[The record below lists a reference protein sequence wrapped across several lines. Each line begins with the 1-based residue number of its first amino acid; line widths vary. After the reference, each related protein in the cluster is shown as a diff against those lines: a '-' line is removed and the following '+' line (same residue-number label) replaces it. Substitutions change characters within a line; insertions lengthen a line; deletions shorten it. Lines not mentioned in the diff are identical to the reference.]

1 MARSFWIFGQFHVRD
16 APLTNRRQFLLV
28 LIVSLAL
35 ALAPS
40 RSLLAQTAPQIGYL
54 FPAGAQRGTQAE
66 VTVGGKYM
74 PGPCGVWVGGKGVRS
89 EHAVTEGT
97 LALIID
103 ANAEPGPRPIR
114 IHSVQGG
121 SSPRSFVVGE
131 LPEVLEDVEAASQ
144 TISPGVT
151 INGRLNPKGD
161 IDDYELTLIPGQQ
174 VVCALA
180 MRSLGSPGNTV
191 LRLID
196 AQGRVVATGS
206 NQQGLDPLLAWRC
219 PTSGRYRLQVFDF
232 SLAGGVDHVYRLTV
246 TDGPYLDYAFP
257 AGAQSGVGST
267 ITLYGW
273 NLPGDSLQHT
283 INATGDACTTQ
294 LVGSTNRLTIPLS
307 DLPELV
313 EHEPNNSAE
322 TPQKIETSRVI
333 NGRFQQPG
341 DEDVFEIQVTKGDR
355 FVIRVESAALGF
367 PTDAV
372 LRVSSSEGKLIKET
386 DDVGPSRDPEYLFT
400 AAADGT
406 YLLSLTERAARGGPR
421 FIYRLHIHPPQPA
434 LRLTVK
440 AAEFSVVP
448 GETLTIPVRVNPLNG
463 FDQEIELVAINLPA
477 GVSVEPVKHTPK
489 KAGDVKLEFQS
500 NAQADFTSGPFDV
513 IARTVSDEPSSQ
525 PLAVTRLATNT
536 TSTEPNQ
543 LLWLAVS
550 PKIPFE
556 LKTQPSI
563 LEAPRLAAFRFPVT
577 VTRDENFQSAIRLV
591 GVDRDRRGTV
601 VPLSGQIAADAD
613 AGTIP
618 LIIQSAAIEG
628 TTHRCRVMGIAEV
641 VGPDGKRHPVF
652 HIAKGSMAM
661 GCQPNQLTLTTSPA
675 RIQWQPGQPTSVT
688 MTINRRVACGDVTIS
703 LLPQAGIKGVT
714 AEPVTIAVGESQAEM
729 KLEFVS
735 DAVLPPDFH
744 LQLQAESSRNGLPV
758 YARAGLRI
766 LTR

>member
-1 MARSFWIFGQFHVRD
+1 MNYRE
-16 APLTNRRQFLLV
+16 FLLA
-28 LIVSLAL
+28 LMAILVS
-35 ALAPS
+35 S
-40 RSLLAQTAPQIGYL
+40 RPLLAQTAPQIGYL
-54 FPAGAQRGTQAE
+54 FPAGAQRGTRVQ
-66 VTVGGKYM
+66 VDVGGKYM

-103 ANAEPGPRPIR
+103 ASAESGPRPIR

-131 LPEVLEDVEAASQ
+131 LPEILEDAESASQ
-144 TISPGVT
+144 TILPGVT
-151 INGRLNPKGD
+151 INGRLHPKGD
-161 IDDYELTLIPGQQ
+161 IDVYELTLTPGQQ
-174 VVCALA
+174 VVCCLA
-180 MRSLGSPGNTV
+180 MRSLVSPGSTL

-232 SLAGGVDHVYRLTV
+232 NLAGGADHVYRLTV
-246 TDGPYLDYAFP
+246 TDGPYLDHAFP
-257 AGAQSGVGST
+257 AGAQRGVGST
-267 ITLYGW
+267 VTLYGW

-283 INATGDACTTQ
+283 INATGDAYTTQ
-294 LVGSTNRLTIPLS
+294 LAGSANRLTIPLS
-307 DLPELV
+307 DRPELV
-313 EHEPNNSAE
+313 EHEPNNSVE
-322 TPQKIETSRVI
+322 TPEKIETSRVI
-333 NGRFQQPG
+333 NGRFQQPD
-341 DEDVFEIQVTKGDR
+341 DEDVFEIQATKGDR
-355 FVIRVESAALGF
+355 LVIRVESASLGF
-367 PTDAV
+367 PADAV

-400 AAADGT
+400 VAADGT
-406 YLLSLTERAARGGPR
+406 YLLSLTERAGRGGPR
-421 FIYRLHIHPPQPA
+421 FIYRLHVHPPEPA

-448 GETLTIPVRVNPLNG
+448 GETTTIPVRINPLNG

-477 GVSVEPVKHTPK
+477 GVNVEPVKHTPK
-489 KAGDVKLEFQS
+489 KAGDVSLDIRPNSKVE
-500 NAQADFTSGPFDV
+500 FTSGPFDI
-513 IARTVSDEPSSQ
+513 IARTVSDEPSAQ

-536 TSTEPNQ
+536 TLTEQ
-543 LLWLAVS
+543 SQHLWLAVS

-556 LKTQPSI
+556 LTTQSTI

-577 VTRDENFQSAIRLV
+577 VTRDEKFQSAIRLV

-601 VPLSGQIAADAD
+601 VPLSGQIAADSD
-613 AGTIP
+613 SGTIP

-628 TTHRCRVMGIAEV
+628 TTHRCRVMGVAEV
-641 VGPDGKRHPVF
+641 AGPDGKPHLVF

-661 GCQPNQLTLTTSPA
+661 GCQPNQLTLTASPA

-688 MTINRRVACGDVTIS
+688 MTINRRVECGDVTIS
-703 LLPQAGIKGVT
+703 LLPQTGIKGVT
-714 AEPVTIAVGESQAEM
+714 AEPVTIPVGESQAKM
-729 KLEFVS
+729 KLEFVADS
-735 DAVLPPDFH
+735 VVPPDFQV
-744 LQLQAESSRNGLPV
+744 QLQAESSRDELPV
-758 YARAGLRI
+758 YAQAELRI